1 MVESIKNL
9 VQNMDIGSITIIIL
23 ALIVIILLYIFRKTP
38 VVIKI
43 ITEGIEEAEQSLNG
57 EKGQEKL
64 DVAVNYIQSKT
75 PFVLRF
81 LVTKSALVTLIE
93 LLLKFGVNKVLG
105 VEKTI
110 DIIGNENDIVTSV
123 NAEIKDNITSF
134 DVEVGKGSKIDED
147 SDSYIYGA
155 VKGETDFHGND
166 KASVEIGIRKEI

>member
-1 MVESIKNL
+1 MVESIKNI
-9 VQNMDIGSITIIIL
+9 VQNLDIGSIIIIFL

-38 VVIKI
+38 VAIKI
-43 ITEGIEEAEQSLNG
+43 ITEGIEKAEQSLNG

-64 DVAVNYIQSKT
+64 DVAVDYIQTKT
-75 PFVLRF
+75 PFLLRF

-93 LLLKFGVNKVLG
+93 LLLKFGVKVFG
-105 VEKTI
+105 VDNCVV
-110 DIIGNENDIVTSV
+110 DIIGNESDIT
-123 NAEIKDNITSF
+123 KDINVGIEDNVMSF
-134 DVEVGKGSKIDED
+134 DVEVGKGQEINKD